1 MNPYKKIALTVIRL
15 LGAGCFLIGT
25 MNLGLYWFKN
35 HHDKIP
41 INTGHCLWLSLPLV
55 IGLLLLVKSS
65 ALAHRLT
72 RDFDE

>member
-1 MNPYKKIALTVIRL
+1 MNPYKKIALMVIRL
-15 LGAGCFLIGT
+15 LGAGGFLIGV
-25 MNLGLYWFKN
+25 MNLSLYWFKN
-35 HHDKIP
+35 HHDKTQV
-41 INTGHCLWLSLPLV
+41 NVGRCLLLSIPLV